1 MDKHQELEELI
12 ARTEKLVKPLTEE
25 QRAFVREMKKRLP
38 YLEKR
43 LKEPGTLSD
52 IDPSNKEETQ
62 LG

>member
-12 ARTEKLVKPLTEE
+12 ARKEKLVKPLTEE

-43 LKEPGTLSD
+43 LKEPSTSSD
-52 IDPSNKEETQ
+52 TEPSSEEETQ